1 MESWLSAAL
10 DYIPRWVEYQMQL
23 TGQPG
28 CSLAVAY
35 KGRVVL
41 ERAFGSADLGTGKAL
56 TSRHRFRVAS
66 HSKTFTAAG
75 VLKLREQG
83 LVHLDQP
90 IGQLVG
96 GNRLMPQAKV
106 ARELARRYKP
116 AK

>member
-1 MESWLSAAL
+1 MKSYLSAGL
-10 DYIPRWVEYQMQL
+10 DYIPRGVEYQMRL

-28 CSLAVAY
+28 CSLAVAH
-35 KGRVVL
+35 KGRMVL
-41 ERAFGSADLGTGKAL
+41 ERAIGSADLGAAKAL

-75 VLKLREQG
+75 VLKSREQG

-96 GNRLMPQAKV
+96 GNRLMPQTKV